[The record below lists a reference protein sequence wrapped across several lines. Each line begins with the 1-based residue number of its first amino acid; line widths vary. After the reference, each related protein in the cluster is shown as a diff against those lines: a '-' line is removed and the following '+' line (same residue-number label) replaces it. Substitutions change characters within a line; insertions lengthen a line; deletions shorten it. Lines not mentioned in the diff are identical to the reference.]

1 MAGPPDNTMSSTQ
14 TGFQRNYP
22 PPGLR
27 CHWDSRRL
35 SHASPFF
42 LLLKSHVHSLLG
54 RYPPDSSLQILAW
67 LGVKVLAT
75 GSASTANWISC
86 LPTAVWCFSLWD
98 YKVCWITFYWTCLRL
113 VFWRDKENTDV
124 YFSNREVGIGRLGFR
139 SRYMLDPS
147 TFYFQTEYLSK
158 ARTSSCCIQSHFCPC
173 TKLKSITNPIN
184 AIVVRTQFKVI

>member
-1 MAGPPDNTMSSTQ
+1 MLAHSSSSLSPMFIAYWEDFHLTHP
-14 TGFQRNYP
+14 GKFQ
-22 PPGLR
+22 PGLVSKF
-27 CHWDSRRL
+27 WQQDQP
-35 SHASPFF
+35 AQ
-42 LLLKSHVHSLLG
+42 
-54 RYPPDSSLQILAW
+54 QIE
-67 LGVKVLAT
+67 
-75 GSASTANWISC
+75 ISC

-158 ARTSSCCIQSHFCPC
+158 ARPSSCCIQSHFCPC